1 MKKMKPSSLK
11 WKMTNMPFAGLFLLM
26 CFVSIGSFA
35 DAVNASYNNVFTYNF
50 SKDIAR
56 ASTPSNPPAYYLS
69 VGRNNGAK
77 AGVVSYT
84 DANGLTSNV
93 LKTYSQ
99 GAKNATGVIDLN
111 AFPKFATDYSV
122 TWKSCVN
129 SPTGDYKTGVILRG
143 DTAKRGTAT
152 ANYVQGIME
161 GYLLLPFNN
170 GANGSQFR
178 IYKSTSTGLSMLVNT
193 AVPSLVLSKSQPVWY
208 RATVSG
214 STSVALKI
222 EYSTDSV
229 SWLTGA
235 TATDAAASYK
245 SGATQFVWGL
255 AITSTDFY
263 VDNITYNGQSDD
275 ALAIPANPEVPVPGD
290 KLAENE
296 HARMNITVDG
306 VSRTMLVYVP
316 KDLPQNRPLLVSF
329 SGMNM
334 NDGAQADGAKYWM
347 VADTAKFLVVYPNP
361 VDPAVSWDMTG
372 TSDLN
377 FFSAIIDKMY
387 ELYKIDRKRVYISGF
402 SWGGNFC
409 YRIANNLSEKVAAM
423 GTTLGHAYGP
433 NPNVAVSAHPM
444 PLLHV
449 LGIYDTVFKPEYV
462 QPVLDNWIARNGC
475 PTSGIVTKPYPVG
488 STTSVVEKTVWKNA
502 SSGVEVMLLK
512 TPNGH
517 SIPNDPAQIMSN
529 LEVWNF
535 CKRYTLDS
543 FTALP
548 QVTNSAATLL
558 SQSYFSLSGQL
569 IQKTSK
575 QHLTGLFIVKNL
587 FSDGTTKSELRL
599 NPEPGY

>member
-1 MKKMKPSSLK
+1 MNSLLLVLHPTKMQ
-11 WKMTNMPFAGLFLLM
+11 FAGLFLLM
-26 CFVSIGSFA
+26 CFFSISLFA
-35 DAVNASYNNVFTYNF
+35 ATANTSYSHVFTYNF
-50 SKDIAR
+50 SSDIAR
-56 ASTPSNPPAYYLS
+56 ASTPCNPPAYYLS
-69 VGRNNGAK
+69 VGRSNGAK

-143 DTAKRGTAT
+143 DTARRGTAT

-193 AVPSLVLSKSQPVWY
+193 AVPALVLAKSQPVWY

-229 SWLTGA
+229 SWQQGA
-235 TATDAAASYK
+235 SCTDAAATYK

-263 VDNITYNGQSDD
+263 IDNITYNGQSDD
-275 ALAIPANPEVPVPGD
+275 ALVIPSNPEVPVPGE

-296 HARMNITVDG
+296 HTRMNMTVDG

-316 KDLPQNRPLLVSF
+316 KELPQNRPLLVSF

-372 TSDLN
+372 STDLN

-409 YRIANNLSEKVAAM
+409 YRIANNMSDKVAAM

-433 NPNVAVSAHPM
+433 NPNVAVSVHPM

-449 LGIYDTVFKPEYV
+449 LGIYDNVFKPEYV

-475 PTSGIVTKPYPVG
+475 PTTGIVTKPYPVG

-502 SSGVEVMLLK
+502 STGVEVMLLK

-543 FTALP
+543 FTAVP
-548 QVTNSAATLL
+548 KVVNPNATIV
-558 SQSYFSLSGQL
+558 SEEYFNISGQKL
-569 IQKTSK
+569 SK
-575 QHLTGLFIVKNL
+575 NKYQHLTGLFVAKCL
-587 FSDGTTKSELRL
+587 MSDGTLKSETRLKTKS
-599 NPEPGY
+599 GF